1 MTKTVKARAT
11 DPNISGFLGIGEGK
25 IAAAKAAGDVARE
38 QAAAQTLLIQNL
50 IDKAGGYNAA
60 KAGTEAQLAATEA
73 QLAATAAET
82 SKSKQT
88 TYIVIGVV
96 LVLMVGLYFIVKAKK
111 R

>member
-1 MTKTVKARAT
+1 MAKTVKARAT
-11 DPNISGFLGIGEGK
+11 DANISGFLGIGEGK
-25 IAAAKAAGDVARE
+25 VKAAQAAADVARE
-38 QAAAQTLLIQNL
+38 TAAQQTLLIQNL
-50 IDKAGGYNAA
+50 IDKTGGYNAA
-60 KAGTEAQLAATEA
+60 QAGTEA